1 MTMSSILST
10 DNISKRFGSIKA
22 VDGVT
27 LSVDENE
34 IRGVVGPNGAGKT
47 TLFNIITGF
56 LAPSSGSASFRG
68 ETITNQPIHR
78 LVRRGI
84 ARTFQTPQLFRE
96 ITVFE
101 NVMVGA
107 YASILD
113 RRLKTH
119 RDVASAGNKAREI
132 LEFVDLAGSALLIA
146 GELPYPAQRRL
157 EIGRALMTDPRI
169 LLLDEPAAGMNLS
182 EAVQLM
188 GLIKAIRAQKRTVV
202 VIEHNMRVIME
213 ISDRVTVIN
222 FGQVI
227 AEGAPAVV
235 RADPKVISAY
245 LGASA

>member
-1 MTMSSILST
+1 MPPVLSI
-10 DNISKRFGSIKA
+10 DNVSKRFGSVRA

-27 LSVDENE
+27 LTVDENE
-34 IRGVVGPNGAGKT
+34 IRGIVGPNGAGKT

-56 LAPSSGSASFRG
+56 LGASSGTASYRG
-68 ETITNQPIHR
+68 QTITNQPIHR

-113 RRLKTH
+113 RRLKSH
-119 RDVASAGNKAREI
+119 RDFASAQQKANDV
-132 LEFVDLAGSALLIA
+132 LEFVGLGGSASLVA
-146 GELPYPAQRRL
+146 GELPYPAQRLL
-157 EIGRALMTDPRI
+157 EIARALMTDPSL
-169 LLLDEPAAGMNLS
+169 LLLDEPAAGMNAS
-182 EAVQLM
+182 EALKLTQ
-188 GLIKAIRAQKRTVV
+188 LIKDIRGQNRTVV
-202 VIEHNMRVIME
+202 VIEHNMRLIME

-227 AEGAPAVV
+227 AEGPPAVV
-235 RADPKVISAY
+235 RADPKVITAY